1 MEKLSL
7 NVVIGG
13 RTYPLKVNVGE
24 EVQIQKAAEDINR
37 AIQLLQENYAVK
49 DMQDLLAMSSLQ
61 RSSASASSP
70 HCAAECSVNERPGI
84 CRRKAVSARATA
96 LAR

>member
-24 EVQIQKAAEDINR
+24 EVQIQKAADDINR
-37 AIQLLQENYAVK
+37 AIRLLQENYSVR

-61 RSSASASSP
+61 LLSKANTKVSKSAETDLS
-70 HCAAECSVNERPGI
+70 EIEN
-84 CRRKAVSARATA
+84 A
-96 LAR
+96 LEQIDNKLSEI

>member
-24 EVQIQKAAEDINR
+24 EKKKKKAAEDINR
-37 AIQLLQENYAVK
+37 AIRLLQENYAVK

-61 RSSASASSP
+61 LLSKASNRMNKSDEPDFS
-70 HCAAECSVNERPGI
+70 EIED
-84 CRRKAVSARATA
+84 A
-96 LAR
+96 LSEIESKLNL

>member
-7 NVVIGG
+7 QVVIGG

-24 EVQIQKAAEDINR
+24 EIQIQKAAEDINR
-37 AIQLLQENYAVK
+37 AIRLLQENYAVK

-61 RSSASASSP
+61 LLSKASTRSNKTEDSDYS
-70 HCAAECSVNERPGI
+70 EIEE
-84 CRRKAVSARATA
+84 A
-96 LAR
+96 LSNIESKLNL

>member
-24 EVQIQKAAEDINR
+24 EVQIQKAADDINR
-37 AIQLLQENYAVK
+37 AIRLLQENYSVR

-61 RSSASASSP
+61 LLS
-70 HCAAECSVNERPGI
+70 
-84 CRRKAVSARATA
+84 KANSKTA
-96 LAR
+96 KPVESDLSEIENALETIENKLTEI

>member
-37 AIQLLQENYAVK
+37 AIRLLQENYAVK

-61 RSSASASSP
+61 LLSKASTRSNKTEDSDYS
-70 HCAAECSVNERPGI
+70 EIEE
-84 CRRKAVSARATA
+84 A
-96 LAR
+96 LSNIESKLDL

>member
-37 AIQLLQENYAVK
+37 AIRLLQENYAVK

-61 RSSASASSP
+61 LLSKASNRMNKSDEPDFS
-70 HCAAECSVNERPGI
+70 EIED
-84 CRRKAVSARATA
+84 A
-96 LAR
+96 LSEIESKLNL